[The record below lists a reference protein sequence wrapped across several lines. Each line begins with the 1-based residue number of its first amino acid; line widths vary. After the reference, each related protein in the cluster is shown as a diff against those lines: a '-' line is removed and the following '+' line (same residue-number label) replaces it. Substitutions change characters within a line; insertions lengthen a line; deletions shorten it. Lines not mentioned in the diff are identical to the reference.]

1 MSSNIFYVLAVA
13 PLCNVCHLHQKL
25 QEAVHCCPTQ
35 QAHSTASQ
43 LSLKKKI
50 AAVSVFFFSF
60 LQMCFSS
67 CSSLSNKNCQCM
79 PKWTICLLFWFS
91 IFYCLQFF
99 VAITCCSPKVL
110 FGVSKSILRKQS
122 AGICQ
127 SPPALL
133 APGKWQMAMQGFWK
147 EKEAEGRVAKK
158 AKSAT
163 DGR

>member
-1 MSSNIFYVLAVA
+1 MPSSSEVA
-13 PLCNVCHLHQKL
+13 RE
-25 QEAVHCCPTQ
+25 EAVHCCPTQ
-35 QAHSTASQ
+35 QAHPTASQ
-43 LSLKKKI
+43 LSLEKKI
-50 AAVSVFFFSF
+50 AALSVFFFSF

-67 CSSLSNKNCQCM
+67 CSSLSNINCQCT

-133 APGKWQMAMQGFWK
+133 APGKWQCKAFERKKRPKGELPRKQKVQPMA
-147 EKEAEGRVAKK
+147 AK
-158 AKSAT
+158 
-163 DGR
+163 

>member
-25 QEAVHCCPTQ
+25 QEKKLCIVVQPSKLTQ
-35 QAHSTASQ
+35 PHHNSPSKRK
-43 LSLKKKI
+43 LLHF
-50 AAVSVFFFSF
+50 SVFFFSF

-67 CSSLSNKNCQCM
+67 CSSLSNINCQCT
-79 PKWTICLLFWFS
+79 PKCLLFWFS

-133 APGKWQMAMQGFWK
+133 ATGKWQCKAFERKKRPKGELPRKQKVQPMA
-147 EKEAEGRVAKK
+147 AK
-158 AKSAT
+158 
-163 DGR
+163 